1 MTTDPG
7 SISIVHVLQSRRAI
21 TPPALTLNASSDP
34 LWLALAS
41 TASSLPSRAP
51 KSPPPNVRTVR
62 RSPAAGF
69 VTQILAFKIKTA
81 AALSP

>member
-7 SISIVHVLQSRRAI
+7 SISIAHVLRSRQAI
-21 TPPALTLNASSDP
+21 TPPALTLDASSDP
-34 LWLALAS
+34 LWLASAS
-41 TASSLPSRAP
+41 TATSL
-51 KSPPPNVRTVR
+51 SPAASKCPPLNARTVR